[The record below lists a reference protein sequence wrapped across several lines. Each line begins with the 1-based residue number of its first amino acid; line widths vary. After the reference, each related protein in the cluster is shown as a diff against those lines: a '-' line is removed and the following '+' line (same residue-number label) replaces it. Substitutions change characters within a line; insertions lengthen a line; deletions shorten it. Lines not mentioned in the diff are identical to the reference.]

1 MLRLLSLIFVNIK
14 STDKCYR
21 NKRSTSPIEIM
32 NNKKLKEKQI
42 DILRTISKHKVSMTN
57 DIQQYI
63 KKRLKVAS
71 PLNYWK
77 FNIHRRL
84 RV

>member
-14 STDKCYR
+14 STDKRYR

-63 KKRLKVAS
+63 KKRLKAAS
-71 PLNYWK
+71 PLNY
-77 FNIHRRL
+77 
-84 RV
+84 